1 MMKNSNAQYWVS
13 KLGLLPHPEGGYYK
27 RTFESEEHT
36 SDQELTVNFVGK
48 RKLYT
53 SIYFLLTSN
62 DVSHFH
68 RLKSDELWY
77 YHAGSP
83 LTIHIID
90 ENGEYEE
97 IKLGMNLDNG
107 EVPQAL
113 VPKNSIFGS
122 SVMEEDTCSLVGCMV
137 SPGFEFQDF
146 ELFTQSELL
155 TKYPKH
161 EEIIMKLAYEEIPE
175 LG

>member
-1 MMKNSNAQYWVS
+1 MKNYNLNYYIE

-27 RTFESEEHT
+27 QTFHSTETT
-36 SDQELTVNFVGK
+36 SDQELSVSFEGK

-62 DVSHFH
+62 NISHFH

-77 YHAGSP
+77 FHGGSS

-90 ENGEYEE
+90 EQGNYMEK
-97 IKLGMNLDNG
+97 KLGLDLDNG
-107 EVPQAL
+107 EVPQVL
-113 VPKNSIFGS
+113 VPKNCIFGS
-122 SVMEEDTCSLVGCMV
+122 SCSDEDSFSLVGCMV
-137 SPGFEFQDF
+137 SPGFEFTDF

-155 TKYPKH
+155 EKYPQHK
-161 EEIIMKLAYEEIPE
+161 EIILKMAYEVIPD
-175 LG
+175 

>member
-1 MMKNSNAQYWVS
+1 MERHNPQYYISN
-13 KLGLLPHPEGGYYK
+13 LGLVRHPEGGYYK
-27 RTFESEEHT
+27 RTFESEERT
-36 SDQELTVNFVGK
+36 SDQELTVNFEGK
-48 RKLYT
+48 RKMYT

-90 ENGEYEE
+90 ENGDYKE
-97 IKLGMNLDNG
+97 IQLGLNMERG

-113 VPKNSIFGS
+113 VPKNAIFGS
-122 SVMEEDTCSLVGCMV
+122 SVMHEDAFSLVGCMV

-146 ELFTQSELL
+146 ELFTQENLL
-155 TKYPKH
+155 SKYPEYKD
-161 EEIIMKLAYEEIPE
+161 IIMKLAYEKIPE
-175 LG
+175 